1 MVSSVPMSA
10 RIVKFKYGSDI
21 RRTAMDRRSLN
32 FDELKRVVHDLYK
45 DRISDNLELKFK
57 YIDGDGDMVTVSND
71 MDLDLALDSV
81 PNIKFL
87 VYPSY
92 CKEESDPCAAI
103 KKRYSLSQ
111 LEAVNIAQQ
120 LVVMRALILKIINR
134 ITSEDKQ
141 NLLPSRLVTSET
153 TSAPTSQSSGRMS
166 EKQCGAELVLS
177 TKGFNRA
184 SWAEKPTIPLVDS
197 NLQLSATRYSANLVT
212 DSTSYTTVPACAPVE
227 NILSYSDSQIGI
239 CSATE
244 KRPVTKDPF
253 SNAAVVQIPS
263 EHTAD
268 VTQLPT
274 VKTRT
279 ESFYEEKQVRAERRS
294 TEQSGLLHLIK
305 EDRLHSK
312 NIPGSPIVVSSRNWS
327 FAGQT
332 SQENIPGDSKSVLDD
347 DKSLRNQLM
356 EGKISWKSHTKV
368 MLIQAVLVFVHHQK
382 SALPGQQVILATEMR
397 TSGLSESRY
406 LRMTPKN

>member
-1 MVSSVPMSA
+1 MSA

-279 ESFYEEKQVRAERRS
+279 ESFYEEKQ
-294 TEQSGLLHLIK
+294 LIK

-356 EGKISWKSHTKV
+356 EGKISWKSHTK
-368 MLIQAVLVFVHHQK
+368 K